1 MSSTVGRGSQFQVFL
16 PVVWAVVDQSDSALE
31 LLIGDGKLVLVVDDE
46 ANIREVPKA
55 TLETYNY
62 KVITA
67 RDGIE
72 ALAVYA
78 QYKHEISVVVFDMMM
93 PQIDGTNIIRRLK
106 KLTPFVK
113 IIAVS
118 GLIQSQQ
125 LDSVGSVKAFLFKP
139 YTIVELLKTIHLVLT
154 VK

>member
-1 MSSTVGRGSQFQVFL
+1 M
-16 PVVWAVVDQSDSALE
+16 
-31 LLIGDGKLVLVVDDE
+31 DDE
-46 ANIREVPKA
+46 ANIREVTKA

-78 QYKHEISVVVFDMMM
+78 QYKPEISVVVLDMMM
-93 PQIDGTNIIRRLK
+93 PQIDGSTIIRRLQ

-125 LDSVGSVKAFLFKP
+125 LDSVGSVKAFLSKP
-139 YTIVELLKTIHLVLT
+139 YTIVELVKTIHLVLT

>member
-1 MSSTVGRGSQFQVFL
+1 
-16 PVVWAVVDQSDSALE
+16 
-31 LLIGDGKLVLVVDDE
+31 
-46 ANIREVPKA
+46 
-55 TLETYNY
+55 
-62 KVITA
+62 
-67 RDGIE
+67 
-72 ALAVYA
+72 
-78 QYKHEISVVVFDMMM
+78 MM
-93 PQIDGTNIIRRLK
+93 PQIDGLTIIRRLQ

-125 LDSVGSVKAFLFKP
+125 LDSVGSVKAFLSKP